1 MNPILQSV
9 IQVLMG
15 TVGSFGFSIL
25 YNIRGRKLILAGL
38 GGLFSWSLCLI
49 LQIWIE
55 SEVIRY
61 FFSAA
66 FVATYAEVLARV
78 LKTPTT
84 TFLVPAII
92 PHVPGASLYYTMKF
106 ALNKQWYE
114 FFSKAFDTVE
124 LALALA
130 IGLIAVSSFVKVLFT
145 VYYKLKSKKKKVCK
159 SVLSLT

>member
-1 MNPILQSV
+1 MKEIIIGSIV
-9 IQVLMG
+9 QVLMG
-15 TVGSFGFSIL
+15 AVGSFGFSIL
-25 YNIRGRKLILAGL
+25 YNIRGKKLILAGL
-38 GGLFSWSLCLI
+38 GGLFSWSLCLV

-66 FVATYAEVLARV
+66 FVAVYAEVLARV

-92 PHVPGASLYYTMKF
+92 PHVPGGSLYYTMKI
-106 ALNKQWYE
+106 ALNQQWYE

-130 IGLIAVSSFVKVLFT
+130 MGIIAVSSLVKIIFVLLGNIKQ
-145 VYYKLKSKKKKVCK
+145 KKIK
-159 SVLSLT
+159 

>member
-1 MNPILQSV
+1 MNIIIKSI

-15 TVGSFGFSIL
+15 TIGSFGFSIL

-38 GGLFSWSLCLI
+38 GGLFSWSLCLV
-49 LQIWIE
+49 LQIWFD

-61 FFSAA
+61 FLSAA
-66 FVATYAEVLARV
+66 FVAVYAEVLARV

-92 PHVPGASLYYTMKF
+92 PHVPGGSLYYTMKF
-106 ALNKQWYE
+106 ALNQQWYD
-114 FFSKAFDTVE
+114 FFSKAFYTVE

-130 IGLIAVSSFVKVLFT
+130 MGIIAVSSIVKLIFAIINKT
-145 VYYKLKSKKKKVCK
+145 KKK
-159 SVLSLT
+159 SV

>member
-1 MNPILQSV
+1 MKEIIIGSIV
-9 IQVLMG
+9 QVLMG
-15 TVGSFGFSIL
+15 AVGSFGFSIL
-25 YNIRGRKLILAGL
+25 YNIRGKKLILAGL
-38 GGLFSWSLCLI
+38 GGLFSWSLCLV

-66 FVATYAEVLARV
+66 FVAVYAEVLARV

-92 PHVPGASLYYTMKF
+92 PHVPGGSLYYTMKF
-106 ALNKQWYE
+106 ALNQQWYE

-130 IGLIAVSSFVKVLFT
+130 MGIIAVSSLVKIIFVLLGNIKQ
-145 VYYKLKSKKKKVCK
+145 KKIK
-159 SVLSLT
+159 

>member
-1 MNPILQSV
+1 MSSV

-25 YNIRGRKLILAGL
+25 YNIRGKKLIFAGL
-38 GGLFSWSLCLI
+38 GGLFSWSLCLF
-49 LQIWIE
+49 LKIWID

-61 FFSAA
+61 FCSAA
-66 FVATYAEVLARV
+66 FVGIYAEVLARV
-78 LKTPTT
+78 MKTPTT

-92 PHVPGASLYYTMKF
+92 PHVPGGSLYYTMKF
-106 ALNKQWYE
+106 ALNKQWIE

-130 IGLIAVSSFVKVLFT
+130 IGIITISSLVKVIFAL
-145 VYYKLKSKKKKVCK
+145 YGNLKRKIHIGM
-159 SVLSLT
+159 L

>member
-66 FVATYAEVLARV
+66 FVATYAEVLARI

-130 IGLIAVSSFVKVLFT
+130 IGLIAVSSLVKVLFT
-145 VYYKLKSKKKKVCK
+145 IYNKLKAKK
-159 SVLSLT
+159 